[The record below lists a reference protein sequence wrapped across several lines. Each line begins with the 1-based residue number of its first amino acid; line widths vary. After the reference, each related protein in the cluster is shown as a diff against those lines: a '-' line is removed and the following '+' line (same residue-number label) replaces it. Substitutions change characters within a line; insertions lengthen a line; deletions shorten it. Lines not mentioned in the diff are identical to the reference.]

1 MPTHPLPVLTLLE
14 ARVLAV
20 LVEKERTVPDTYP
33 MSLNALTAGC
43 NQKTSRHPVIAA
55 TEAEVQVA
63 LDGLRRLSLA
73 IESSGGRVMRYAHN
87 ARRVLEIP
95 AEAVA
100 LLATLVLRG
109 PQTAAELRINCER
122 LHRFADG
129 SSVEAF
135 LRELAARDAG
145 ALVAELP
152 RQPGAREVRW
162 ASLVCGPVAPEM
174 PASAPSAH
182 SGAPGDDSSLERLA
196 ALEAEVARLAAGLR
210 ELEAAVARLRTAP
223 GVAP

>member
-1 MPTHPLPVLTLLE
+1 MPTHPLPVLSLLE

-20 LVEKERTVPDTYP
+20 LVEKESTVPDTYP

-43 NQKTSRHPVIAA
+43 NQKTSRHPVISAS
-55 TEAEVQVA
+55 EAEVQAA

-87 ARRVLEIP
+87 ARRVLDIP
-95 AEAVA
+95 SEAVA

-109 PQTAAELRINCER
+109 PQTAAELRVNCER
-122 LHRFADG
+122 LHRFADS

-152 RQPGAREVRW
+152 RQPGGRETRW
-162 ASLVCGPVAPEM
+162 MSLLCGPAAQEAARAAPATLTAAAGGE
-174 PASAPSAH
+174 AP
-182 SGAPGDDSSLERLA
+182 PDRLA
-196 ALEAEVARLAAGLR
+196 ALETEVARLGGELRALEATVAQLR
-210 ELEAAVARLRTAP
+210 EAL
-223 GVAP
+223 GVGS

>member
-1 MPTHPLPVLTLLE
+1 MPTHPLPVLSLLE

-20 LVEKERTVPDTYP
+20 LVEKESTVPDIYP

-43 NQKTSRHPVIAA
+43 NQKTSRHPVISAS
-55 TEAEVQVA
+55 EAEVQAA

-87 ARRVLEIP
+87 ARRVLDIP
-95 AEAVA
+95 SESVA

-109 PQTAAELRINCER
+109 PQTAAELRVNCER
-122 LHRFADG
+122 LHRFADA

-145 ALVAELP
+145 ALVVELP
-152 RQPGAREVRW
+152 RQPGARETRW
-162 ASLVCGPVAPEM
+162 ASLLCGP
-174 PASAPSAH
+174 PAQEAAGSAPM
-182 SGAPGDDSSLERLA
+182 APAAAAGGEVPPDRLA
-196 ALEAEVARLAAGLR
+196 ALEAEVARLGGELR
-210 ELEAAVARLRTAP
+210 ALEAAVAQLRDAL
-223 GVAP
+223 GVGS